1 MIREIGEPEMNAPES
16 EFCELSAAELDHVS
30 GGFGALWNVTWMG
43 GFFDVAKDAVIYAVS
58 VAEDWPAGK

>member
-16 EFCELSAAELDHVS
+16 ELSAAELDHMS

-43 GFFDVAKDAVIYAVS
+43 NFFDVAKDAVIYAVS

>member
-1 MIREIGEPEMNAPES
+1 MNAPES
-16 EFCELSAAELDHVS
+16 ELTAAELDHMS

-43 GFFDVAKDAVIYAVS
+43 NFFDVAKDAVIYAVS

>member
-1 MIREIGEPEMNAPES
+1 MNAPES

-43 GFFDVAKDAVIYAVS
+43 NFFDVAKDAVIYAVS

>member
-1 MIREIGEPEMNAPES
+1 MNANETTEIRELNAS
-16 EFCELSAAELDHVS
+16 ELDEVT
-30 GGFGALWNVTWMG
+30 GGFGALWAVTWMG